1 MTQTTAYDTE
11 VMHDWDEGDG
21 RAAFEALSDVYRR
34 ENGTVPTE
42 RTAESVR
49 LSAKTGLLREDPP
62 DVWFDWPGENL
73 KPYLEAG
80 VLADLTD
87 VWTEHDLES
96 KYIAGAR
103 DVARF
108 DGRYVALPVN
118 IHRIN
123 NLFYDTEVVE
133 SAGVDPTHAQSPREF
148 IEMLKQVEDA
158 TDATALIQPWKNP
171 GPVLQLWATT
181 LLGEF
186 GADTYQTV
194 VEGNARAKRSQIER
208 ALDLVR
214 EIAEFIPEKS
224 MFLDLATGPSEFVD
238 ENVAFYVQGD
248 WSTSVFNAT
257 DDFAFREDWGHTSF
271 PGTDGLY
278 QMNMDAT
285 LVPKMTEW
293 TEGIDAFLRTIAS
306 VEGQIAFNVR
316 KGSIPPRTDIPDD
329 EFSPFQRS
337 QMADFERS
345 RGQPASIAHG
355 LAVRPDRYI
364 ELLTTFVTFSES
376 WDVEATTDEIVNVLT
391 SS

>member
-1 MTQTTAYDTE
+1 MAQTAMRAVE

-21 RAAFEALSDVYRR
+21 RAAFQALSEVYRR
-34 ENGTVPTE
+34 ENGTAPSE
-42 RTAESVR
+42 RTADSVR

-73 KPYLEAG
+73 EPYLEAG

-123 NLFYDTEVVE
+123 NLFYDTGVVE
-133 SAGVDPTHAQSPREF
+133 SAGVDPTRAGSPREF
-148 IEMLKQVEDA
+148 IDMLEQIEDA

-186 GADTYQTV
+186 GADTYQAV
-194 VEGNARAKRSQIER
+194 VEGDARAKRSQIEH

-214 EIAEFIPEKS
+214 EIADFVPEKS
-224 MFLDLATGPSEFVD
+224 LFLDLATGPGEFVAED
-238 ENVAFYVQGD
+238 VAFYVQGD

-257 DDFAFREDWGHTSF
+257 DDFAFREDWGHAPF

-285 LVPKMTEW
+285 LVPAVTGR

-306 VEGQIAFNVR
+306 VDGQIAFNVR
-316 KGSIPPRTDIPDD
+316 KGSIPPRTDVPDD

-345 RGQPASIAHG
+345 RAQPPSIAHG

-364 ELLTTFVTFSES
+364 ELLTTFVSFSES
-376 WDVEATTDEIVNVLT
+376 WDVGATTDEIVTVLT